1 MSGTG
6 PIVARTAP
14 ARKPL
19 AQAGTGVVD
28 SAASDRPSPALS
40 AMSRFVIEGG
50 YPLSGTHATPGNKN
64 AALPMIA
71 AALLADGPVTISNLP
86 MIRDVRRML
95 ELVAATGAGVSLD
108 EPART
113 ATIDPRSVSRTSL
126 PEDLCSQIRTSILL
140 AGPLLARHGRAEI
153 PPPGGD
159 VIGRRRLDTHFDGL
173 QALGA
178 SIRPGAPYV
187 FDAPHGLRGCPYFL
201 LDEASV
207 TASENLLMAAALA
220 EGETEFFNVACE
232 PHVQDLCRMLA
243 AMGADIEGIGTNR
256 VRVRGVEALHGAAVA
271 VGPDYIESGSYIAA
285 AAATGGSVTIDP
297 VSSEDFDVLR
307 RPFDRLGVHW
317 QLEGGKLFYPGA
329 GVGGL
334 RVASDLF
341 GAIPKLEDGI
351 WPAIPS
357 DLLSVLIVLATQS
370 EGLILF
376 FEKMFESRL
385 YFVDGLIGMGAQIVH
400 CDPHRVVVK
409 GFSPLRGSH
418 LMSPDIRAGMAMIVA
433 GLCAKGTTV
442 IDNAESIDRGYEA
455 IETNLQAL
463 GARIRRER

>member
-1 MSGTG
+1 
-6 PIVARTAP
+6 
-14 ARKPL
+14 
-19 AQAGTGVVD
+19 
-28 SAASDRPSPALS
+28 
-40 AMSRFVIEGG
+40 MSRFVIEGG
-50 YPLSGTHATPGNKN
+50 YPLSGSHATPGNKN
-64 AALPMIA
+64 AALPMLA
-71 AALLADGPVTISNLP
+71 ATLLADGPVTVRNLP
-86 MIRDVRRML
+86 LIRDVRRML
-95 ELVAATGAGVSLD
+95 ELLAATGAGVSLD
-108 EPART
+108 EASRA
-113 ATIDPRSVSRTSL
+113 ATVDPRSVSRTDL
-126 PEDLCSQIRTSILL
+126 PTDLCSAIRTSILL
-140 AGPLLARHGRAEI
+140 AGPLVARFGHAVI

-178 SIRPGAPYV
+178 TIGSGVPYV
-187 FDAPHGLRGCPYFL
+187 FEAPRGLRGCPYFL

-207 TASENLLMAAALA
+207 TATENLLMAASLA

-232 PHVQDLCRMLA
+232 PHVQDLCRMLQ
-243 AMGADIEGIGTNR
+243 AMGADLEGVGTNR
-256 VRVRGVEALHGAAVA
+256 IRVRGAKALHGATVD

-285 AAATGGSVTIDP
+285 AAATGGSITIDP
-297 VSSEDFDVLR
+297 ASHEDFDVLR
-307 RPFDRLGVHW
+307 RPFARFGVHW
-317 QLEGGKLFYPGA
+317 QMDGSRLLYPGA

-376 FEKMFESRL
+376 FEKLFESRL

-400 CDPHRVVVK
+400 CDPHRVVVR
-409 GFSPLRGSH
+409 GYSPLHGAH
-418 LMSPDIRAGMAMIVA
+418 LMSPDIRAGMAMIIA

-442 IDNAESIDRGYEA
+442 IDNAESIDRGYES

-463 GARIRRER
+463 GARIRREP

>member
-1 MSGTG
+1 
-6 PIVARTAP
+6 
-14 ARKPL
+14 
-19 AQAGTGVVD
+19 
-28 SAASDRPSPALS
+28 
-40 AMSRFVIEGG
+40 MSRFVIEGG

-243 AMGADIEGIGTNR
+243 AMGADIDGIGTNR
-256 VRVRGVEALHGAAVA
+256 VRVRGAKSLHGASVA

-297 VSSEDFDVLR
+297 VSPEDFDVLR

-409 GFSPLRGSH
+409 GFSPLHGSH

-455 IETNLQAL
+455 VEEKLQAL